1 MYEEYIIAKA
11 MTEELL
17 EAGIKATVVSK
28 DEEEYATALRRGNY
42 DLRFDSGKVPFDMNV
57 TALLGEFE
65 DEFLPYTEA
74 LEAALDD
81 KARLSA
87 ASALLKQLDAKTPI
101 IPLYFTTA
109 EYIAK
114 DGTRGKMSPIPS
126 NPLYGIW
133 GMVKKT

>member
-1 MYEEYIIAKA
+1 MKLYEI
-11 MTEELL
+11 TEEI
-17 EAGIKATVVSK
+17 EQAAQ
-28 DEEEYATALRRGNY
+28 
-42 DLRFDSGKVPFDMNV
+42 
-57 TALLGEFE
+57 
-65 DEFLPYTEA
+65 A